1 MHLYN
6 VHCGNMITSFQI
18 GSFMKYKSTRG
29 GVHGLSFEDALYT
42 GYASDGGILIPES
55 IPVISKETLKSW
67 VPLSYKEL
75 AKKIVPL
82 FVTEDEIPMSKLDG
96 KYI

>member
-1 MHLYN
+1 
-6 VHCGNMITSFQI
+6 MITSFQI